1 NPMKLFVGLD
11 VSSFDIKVCFLNG
24 EGDQLNSFAVT
35 NDLPGATQLR
45 DEILKVTQNQQ
56 STRELRIG
64 LESTSVY
71 SFHPSMFLHHDE
83 SIRAL
88 GGQVLVMNPKQ
99 IANFKKSYSDMDKTD
114 EIDAFVI
121 ADYMRFGRLPM
132 SIVKEEQY
140 VALQQ
145 LTRARYNIIQQ
156 ITKEKQ
162 RFLQYLSYKCNTFTE
177 DVESSVFGKAMLDLF
192 QESYSLEELSQIPL
206 EDLADYLRVKG
217 KNRFPDAKQ
226 VAESIQ
232 TAVRSSYRLDKVVE
246 DSIDTILATSIT
258 LIRTFEKQIKELD
271 KAIERIMKGV
281 PQTLQSIPGVGPV
294 FAAGIVAEIGQIERF
309 ANEEKIAKYAGLY
322 WRKHQSGRFTADDTS
337 LSRNGNQ
344 YLRYYLVEAANSVRR
359 QIPEYNDYYAKK
371 YREVPKHQ
379 HKRAL
384 VLTARKFVRLVDAL
398 LRKNQIYTPKR
409 SVIHEA

>member
-1 NPMKLFVGLD
+1 MKLFVGLD

-121 ADYMRFGRLPM
+121 ADYLRFGRLPM
-132 SIVKEEQY
+132 TVIKEAQY

-145 LTRARYNIIQQ
+145 LTRTRYNIVHQM
-156 ITKEKQ
+156 TREKQ

-177 DVESSVFGKAMLDLF
+177 DVESSVFGKAMMDLF
-192 QESYSLEELSQIPL
+192 LESYSLEELSQMSL
-206 EDLADYLRVKG
+206 DDLADYLRVKG
-217 KNRFPDAKQ
+217 RNRFPDPEHVAK
-226 VAESIQ
+226 SIQ
-232 TAVRSSYRLDKVVE
+232 RAVRSSYRLDKVVE
-246 DSIDTILATSIT
+246 DSIDTIIGTSIT
-258 LIRTFEKQIKELD
+258 LIRAFEKQIKELD
-271 KAIERIMKGV
+271 KSIKRIMKGV
-281 PQTLQSIPGVGPV
+281 PQTLQTIPGMGPV
-294 FAAGIVAEIGQIERF
+294 FTAGIISEIGQIDRF
-309 ANEEKIAKYAGLY
+309 KDESKIAKYAGLY

-344 YLRYYLVEAANSVRR
+344 YLRYYLVEAANKVRSHM
-359 QIPEYNDYYAKK
+359 PEYGKYYAKK
-371 YREVPKHQ
+371 YQEVPKHQ

-384 VLTARKFVRLVDAL
+384 VLTARKLVRLVDAL

-409 SVIHEA
+409 SVDT

>member
-1 NPMKLFVGLD
+1 MKLFVGLD
-11 VSSFDIKVCFLNG
+11 VSSFDIKVCFLSG
-24 EGDQLNSFAVT
+24 EGNQINSFTVD
-35 NDLPGATQLR
+35 NDLPGATELR
-45 DEILKVTQNQQ
+45 DKISHVVQGKSV
-56 STRELRIG
+56 SELRIG

-71 SFHPSMFLHHDE
+71 SFHPAMFLHNDE
-83 SIRAL
+83 FIQSL
-88 GGQVLVMNPKQ
+88 GGQVFVMNPKQ

-145 LTRARYNIIQQ
+145 LTRARYQIIRQ
-156 ITKEKQ
+156 ITQEKQ

-177 DVESSVFGKAMLDLF
+177 DVESSVFGKAMMDLF
-192 QESYSLEELSQIPL
+192 LESYSLEELSQMDL
-206 EDLADYLRVKG
+206 EDLADFLRVRG
-217 KNRFPDAKQ
+217 RNRFPDAKQ
-226 VAESIQ
+226 VAKSIQ
-232 TAVRSSYRLDKVVE
+232 KAARSSYRLDKVVE
-246 DSIDTILATSIT
+246 DSIDAILATSIT
-258 LIRTFEKQIKELD
+258 LIRTFEKQVQELD
-271 KAIERIMKGV
+271 KAIERIMKGM
-281 PQTLQSIPGVGPV
+281 PQVLQSIPGIGPV
-294 FAAGIVAEIGQIERF
+294 FAAGIIAEIGQIERF
-309 ANEEKIAKYAGLY
+309 ENEEKIAKYAGLY

-359 QIPEYNDYYAKK
+359 QIPEYSEYYAKK
-371 YREVPKHQ
+371 YKEVPKHQ

-398 LRKNQIYTPKR
+398 LRKNQIYTPVR
-409 SVIHEA
+409 SVNL